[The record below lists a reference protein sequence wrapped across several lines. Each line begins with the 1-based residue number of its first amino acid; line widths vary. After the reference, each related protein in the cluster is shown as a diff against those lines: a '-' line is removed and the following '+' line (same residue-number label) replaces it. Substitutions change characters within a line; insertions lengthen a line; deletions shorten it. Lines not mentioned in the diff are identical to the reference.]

1 MPDVTSVLS
10 EKYKGMEWSLNG
22 SPTSEAEFKAGFTIH
37 KANGVEEPTW
47 SAIQT
52 ELTKMQAA
60 YDALDYSR
68 KRKVEYDKLNQ
79 YELMYDDKV
88 NSTDKW
94 GEAITAIKN
103 KYPKG

>member
-37 KANGVEEPTW
+37 KDNGVEEPTW

-103 KYPKG
+103 KFPKG

>member
-1 MPDVTSVLS
+1 MVDITHVLS

-22 SPTSEAEFKAGFTIH
+22 SPTNEAEFKAGFTIH
-37 KANGVEEPTW
+37 EANGAEEPTW
-47 SAIQT
+47 SDIQT

-103 KYPKG
+103 KFPKG

>member
-22 SPTSEAEFKAGFTIH
+22 SPTNEAEFKAGFTIH
-37 KANGVEEPTW
+37 KDNGVEEPTW

-94 GEAITAIKN
+94 GEEITAIKN

>member
-1 MPDVTSVLS
+1 
-10 EKYKGMEWSLNG
+10 
-22 SPTSEAEFKAGFTIH
+22 
-37 KANGVEEPTW
+37 
-47 SAIQT
+47 
-52 ELTKMQAA
+52 MQAA

-94 GEAITAIKN
+94 GEEITAIKN